1 MTAHK
6 KFTLPLAC
14 VLACCLL
21 AACGSSSS
29 SSSSSAA
36 ASGSAASAT
45 ATRTKFVAC
54 LKQHGVTLPN
64 RAGGFFG
71 RRPGSG
77 TAPPYGGGSGSA
89 SGSGTSGSGTSGS
102 GGAGSGTSGPGAPG
116 SGGPGSAAGGGA
128 PGAGGIFGGGGG
140 GFRRRFQAN
149 PKLQA
154 AFKACAADLP
164 ATRFRHFNP
173 AARRTE
179 ITNFIKCVR
188 QHGYNLP
195 QPNFSGGPV
204 FPSKIETS
212 AKFQAASK
220 ACAHLLIPAGAPQ
233 GPGGG
238 APGSGTA
245 GGLPQS
251 S

>member
-1 MTAHK
+1 MTAPK
-6 KFTLPLAC
+6 KFTLPVAC

-29 SSSSSAA
+29 SSSSSSAA
-36 ASGSAASAT
+36 ASGSSGPAS
-45 ATRTKFVAC
+45 ATRTKFVEC
-54 LKQHGVTLPN
+54 LKQHGVTVPA
-64 RAGGFFG
+64 RPGGFLG

-77 TAPPYGGGSGSA
+77 GGGTSGGGGSGAPYGGGS
-89 SGSGTSGSGTSGS
+89 
-102 GGAGSGTSGPGAPG
+102 
-116 SGGPGSAAGGGA
+116 AGGGA

-140 GFRRRFQAN
+140 SRNRFQAN

-164 ATRFRHFNP
+164 ARRFRFNP
-173 AARRTE
+173 AARRTL
-179 ITNFIKCVR
+179 ITNFVKCVR

-204 FPSKIETS
+204 FPRKIETN
-212 AKFQAASK
+212 AKFKAASK
-220 ACAHLLIPAGAPQ
+220 ACAHLLIGSGPPQ
-233 GPGGG
+233 GQGGG

-245 GGLPQS
+245 GGQPQS